1 MGITVE
7 NLAISYERHRVLY
20 GIDLTLPK
28 GCVTAIIGP
37 NGCGKSTLLRAIGGH
52 LRPERGRVRIE
63 GDDLAS
69 LPPKAL
75 ARRLGLLPQAPLAPE
90 GLRVGEL
97 VARGRLPWLRPFRPL
112 GPRDQAVIARA
123 MEATDIVA
131 LRDRPV
137 EALSGGQRQR
147 VWIAMVLAQDTGW
160 QLFDEPTTWLD
171 LPHQLEVLKL
181 VQALNRAEGRSVVM
195 SLHDISLAARF
206 ADHIVALRAGKL
218 VAEGPAAEVIT
229 PDTLKRVFDL
239 EADVIP
245 DPRHGTPLVLPY

>member
-7 NLAISYERHRVLY
+7 NLAISYERHRVLD

-63 GDDLAS
+63 GDDLVS

-112 GPRDQAVIARA
+112 GPLDQAVIARA